1 MSVGKEFF
9 MSKEIHTQKHMT
21 LSDRI
26 FIEQALADHD
36 SFKAIAAVLKK
47 DPSTISKEVRKHRTF
62 KEGSHYNLKN
72 NCALLSSCQRS
83 RICGGKQCSYLCK
96 HSKVCDCTKHCPHFT
111 PYLCPKLTK
120 PPYVCNGCP
129 NRACR
134 HDKYFYRAKDADS
147 AYEQTKH
154 ECRQGINL
162 SSEERA
168 SLDALVSPLILKGQT
183 MDHIFA
189 QHKESIPCSE
199 RTLYRYID
207 SGVLSVKNIDLPRK
221 VKYKPRRHSGTSEK
235 LSGEC
240 TIGRTYSDFTD
251 FLERHPETSVAEMDT
266 VVGPEPGKVILTMLF
281 RNCTFMLAFLMDNAK
296 SGSVIQVFRFLQREL
311 GAEIFSRLFPVIL
324 TDRGPEFSNPWAL
337 ECNEYGEIL
346 SKVFYC
352 NANAPYQKGRLEKN
366 HEFLRYIMPKGT
378 SFDAMTQEDIT
389 LCINHINSTA
399 RGSLNGRTPFEL
411 ASLLLDKKLFGLLHL
426 EPVEPDKVLLKPALL
441 KQR

>member
-1 MSVGKEFF
+1 

-26 FIEQALADHD
+26 FIEQALANQD
-36 SFKAIAAVLKK
+36 SFKDIAAILKK
-47 DPSTISKEVRKHRTF
+47 DPSTISKEVRKHRAF

-83 RICGGKQCSYLCK
+83 RICDGKLCCYPCK
-96 HSKVCDCTKHCPHFT
+96 HSKVCDCTKHCPDFT

-120 PPYVCNGCP
+120 PPYVCNGCT
-129 NRACR
+129 NHACR
-134 HDKYFYRAKDADS
+134 HDKYFYRAKDADAS
-147 AYEQTKH
+147 YEQTKH

-168 SLDALVSPLILKGQT
+168 SLDELVSPLILQGQT

-221 VKYKPRRHSGTSEK
+221 VKYKPRRQSDNSEK
-235 LSGEC
+235 LSRKC
-240 TIGRTYSDFTD
+240 TVGRTYADFTD
-251 FLERHPETSVAEMDT
+251 FLERHPETCVVEMDT

-281 RNCTFMLAFLMDNAK
+281 RNCTFMLAFLMDSTK
-296 SGSVIQVFRFLQREL
+296 SESVIQVFRFLQRGL
-311 GAEIFSRLFPVIL
+311 DPDTFSRLFPVIL
-324 TDRGPEFSNPWAL
+324 TDRGSEFSNPWAL
-337 ECNEYGEIL
+337 ECDEYGETL

-389 LCINHINSTA
+389 LCVNHINSTA

-411 ASLLLDKKLFGLLHL
+411 ASLLLDEKLFTLLHL

>member
-1 MSVGKEFF
+1 

-36 SFKAIAAVLKK
+36 SFKDIAAVLKK

-111 PYLCPKLTK
+111 LYLCPKLTK

>member
-1 MSVGKEFF
+1 
-9 MSKEIHTQKHMT
+9 MT

-26 FIEQALADHD
+26 FIEQALAAH
-36 SFKAIAAVLKK
+36 SPFKDIAALLKK
-47 DPSTISKEVRKHRTF
+47 DPSTISKEIRKHRTF
-62 KEGSHYNLKN
+62 KAGSHYNLKN
-72 NCALLSSCQRS
+72 NCALLSSCRHSQ
-83 RICGGKQCSYLCK
+83 ICDGRLCNLPCRQ
-96 HSKVCDCTKHCPHFT
+96 SKVCDCTKHCPDFT

-129 NRACR
+129 SHACR
-134 HDKYFYRAKDADS
+134 HDKYFYRARDADA

-168 SLDALVSPLILKGQT
+168 SLDELVSPLILKGQT
-183 MDHIFA
+183 MDHIFS

-221 VKYKPRRHSGTSEK
+221 VKYKPRRQTGTGQR
-235 LSGEC
+235 LSREC
-240 TIGRTYSDFTD
+240 TIGRTYTDFTD
-251 FLERHPETSVAEMDT
+251 FLERHPETNVVEMDT
-266 VVGPEPGKVILTMLF
+266 VVGPVPGKAILTMLF
-281 RNCTFMLAFLMDNAK
+281 RNCTFMLAFLMDDTK
-296 SGSVIQVFRFLQREL
+296 SASVTRIFRSLQKGL
-311 GAEIFSRLFPVIL
+311 GAEVFSRLFPVFL
-324 TDRGPEFSNPWAL
+324 TDRGPEFSDPWAL
-337 ECNEYGEIL
+337 ECDEYGGTL

-378 SFDAMTQEDIT
+378 SFDAMAQDDIT

-411 ASLLLDKKLFGLLHL
+411 ASMLLDERLFELLHL
-426 EPVEPDKVLLKPALL
+426 ESVEPDKVLLKPALL